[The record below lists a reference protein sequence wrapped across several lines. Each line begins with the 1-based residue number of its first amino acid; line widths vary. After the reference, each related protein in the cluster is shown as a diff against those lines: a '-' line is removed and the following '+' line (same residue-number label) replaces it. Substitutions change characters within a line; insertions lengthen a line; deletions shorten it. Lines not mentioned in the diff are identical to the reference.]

1 MNKYPSTFG
10 GSILSL
16 RYQALFVFG
25 AVFRMLPTHIVRR
38 AHANFL
44 KGLPDE
50 QSMRTFWPNYAHTKK
65 IATSTPKLVHNGR
78 VGDAKAGKKT
88 AHSTNN
94 QFLEVQTLRAS

>member
-25 AVFRMLPTHIVRR
+25 PVFRMLPTHIVRR

-78 VGDAKAGKKT
+78 VGDAKAEKKT
-88 AHSTNN
+88 NH
-94 QFLEVQTLRAS
+94 Q